1 MNNKNILSICL
12 VVFLSISSLIAGN
25 SKTFI
30 IKVDKEKLSFSGDF
44 YVYYSAIN
52 PKMALRPSAI
62 KGVQYNV
69 ITWEGSFDKKQVAQ
83 VNRKAEQAGDGFD
96 DTILDGSTKQR
107 TADVFSLKNKIL
119 VQPISAK
126 TKNGNLE
133 FSYNANEN
141 FEFSATIKK
150 ANKGGYP
157 ELIFSLTPK
166 VKGYFSVV
174 YAGAPKVSIADATEI
189 WQPMIWQEKRLPDM
203 SYISAA
209 FQCPVPT
216 TFVEN
221 KGITIGVVAKPS
233 EFTFNPL
240 PLLDNSRF
248 AIAVRTE
255 KGEASPMLIAP
266 VYGGAE
272 SLMQKGK
279 TFTFSS
285 LLYATKNSLTFAYED
300 VARKIYGFKDYR
312 KNDICSLNETFE
324 NVVDYSLT
332 KYSWFIDEEKGCAY
346 STDVPGAVK
355 NVSSLNPLELAIVT
369 DRKEM
374 FDKRAYPTIEFM
386 LSREKF
392 LFCADSTQKI
402 QSPSRKMAG
411 PIAPI
416 SELVSIYNIAG
427 KNMPYLVQ
435 IAEKEFGFDRVRNL
449 ETKEKGSTWQ
459 NALWLYKATGEK
471 QWLTKA
477 EIDASRYLLER
488 VEKKA
493 TDFKDSG
500 SGGFFFWTGY
510 TPKWIDLLELYEAT
524 NNVKY
529 LEAAREGARRYT
541 MFTWMSP
548 AIPNDSIVV
557 NKDGIAPLYWYLAR
571 KGHNQMYSPEEKAP
585 AWRLSEIGLTPE
597 SSGTCSGH
605 RAIFMSNYAA
615 WMLRIAYY
623 TNDDFLKE
631 VAKASVIGRYR
642 NFPGYHINT
651 ARTTIYEKEDYP
663 LRSHKDLSVNSFH
676 YNHIMPKASL
686 LLDYLVT
693 DTWVRSAQKIDFP
706 SEFIEGYAYLQSKF
720 YGSKEG
726 TFYGEKAQLW
736 MPDNLLKTGSVE
748 LNYISARADNK
759 LMVAFS
765 NQSDKNVA
773 TTMDLNAEKAI
784 FEPNKKYN
792 VRIIADNKAETKG
805 EIVNGKL
812 NVTVSGNGITALIIE
827 GITAKVKF
835 QEDMLA
841 KTEGWKNGYFVSS
854 GDKIRA
860 MLLNFGK
867 VSKTA
872 YVYLT
877 EDDTKFSSATLVSN
891 GKSITDAIY
900 PYEFTVPVGEN
911 AANFEAEIFGKDL
924 QGTAKSIGKVL
935 LSK

>member
-1 MNNKNILSICL
+1 
-12 VVFLSISSLIAGN
+12 
-25 SKTFI
+25 
-30 IKVDKEKLSFSGDF
+30 
-44 YVYYSAIN
+44 
-52 PKMALRPSAI
+52 
-62 KGVQYNV
+62 
-69 ITWEGSFDKKQVAQ
+69 
-83 VNRKAEQAGDGFD
+83 
-96 DTILDGSTKQR
+96 
-107 TADVFSLKNKIL
+107 
-119 VQPISAK
+119 
-126 TKNGNLE
+126 
-133 FSYNANEN
+133 
-141 FEFSATIKK
+141 
-150 ANKGGYP
+150 
-157 ELIFSLTPK
+157 
-166 VKGYFSVV
+166 
-174 YAGAPKVSIADATEI
+174 
-189 WQPMIWQEKRLPDM
+189 
-203 SYISAA
+203 
-209 FQCPVPT
+209 
-216 TFVEN
+216 
-221 KGITIGVVAKPS
+221 
-233 EFTFNPL
+233 
-240 PLLDNSRF
+240 
-248 AIAVRTE
+248 
-255 KGEASPMLIAP
+255 
-266 VYGGAE
+266 
-272 SLMQKGK
+272 
-279 TFTFSS
+279 
-285 LLYATKNSLTFAYED
+285 
-300 VARKIYGFKDYR
+300 
-312 KNDICSLNETFE
+312 
-324 NVVDYSLT
+324 
-332 KYSWFIDEEKGCAY
+332 
-346 STDVPGAVK
+346 
-355 NVSSLNPLELAIVT
+355 
-369 DRKEM
+369 
-374 FDKRAYPTIEFM
+374 
-386 LSREKF
+386 
-392 LFCADSTQKI
+392 
-402 QSPSRKMAG
+402 
-411 PIAPI
+411 
-416 SELVSIYNIAG
+416 
-427 KNMPYLVQ
+427 
-435 IAEKEFGFDRVRNL
+435 
-449 ETKEKGSTWQ
+449 
-459 NALWLYKATGEK
+459 
-471 QWLTKA
+471 
-477 EIDASRYLLER
+477 
-488 VEKKA
+488 
-493 TDFKDSG
+493 
-500 SGGFFFWTGY
+500 
-510 TPKWIDLLELYEAT
+510 
-524 NNVKY
+524 
-529 LEAAREGARRYT
+529 
-541 MFTWMSP
+541 
-548 AIPNDSIVV
+548 
-557 NKDGIAPLYWYLAR
+557 
-571 KGHNQMYSPEEKAP
+571 MYSPEEKAP